1 MDRYAQVAIN
11 TIYNV
16 KTTGN
21 SPDYAW
27 KLESERTFGK
37 GTALA
42 KKGCPKGTFLGL
54 CEEGLI
60 KDIPKGQYTK
70 SIKNKKYAVDAVN
83 LIKTRE
89 QGYNNPKS
97 LWIEVAGN
105 DKVPNHQMDI
115 VCALCSA
122 GLLEI

>member
-70 SIKNKKYAVDAVN
+70 SIKNKKTY
-83 LIKTRE
+83 
-89 QGYNNPKS
+89 S
-97 LWIEVAGN
+97 LWIYN
-105 DKVPNHQMDI
+105 
-115 VCALCSA
+115 
-122 GLLEI
+122 